1 MLNWVKK
8 FRRSSPLPESTVNI
22 NQSVEA
28 SFSVPEAVG
37 FCVPE
42 VVDIEESVWAPKY
55 GLKGMIDA
63 SLQTKFVKQ
72 PEPVSSF
79 ATLPNSSLT
88 KLMLFGRHALQAL
101 SLLNS
106 APRTGT
112 IIIVRHKL
120 LCSVP
125 EERLESLRVASFGV
139 IGRRRATR
147 LVHIYPLR
155 RNCGLPCWIQVQP
168 CGT

>member
-1 MLNWVKK
+1 MLSWVKK

-72 PEPVSSF
+72 PGPVSSL
-79 ATLPNSSLT
+79 ATTSNSSLT
-88 KLMLFGRHALQAL
+88 NLMFFGRHALQIL

-106 APRTGT
+106 APRTGAS
-112 IIIVRHKL
+112 IFVRHKL

-125 EERLESLRVASFGV
+125 ETRLESLTVASFEV
-139 IGRRRATR
+139 IGSR
-147 LVHIYPLR
+147 LV
-155 RNCGLPCWIQVQP
+155 QS
-168 CGT
+168 